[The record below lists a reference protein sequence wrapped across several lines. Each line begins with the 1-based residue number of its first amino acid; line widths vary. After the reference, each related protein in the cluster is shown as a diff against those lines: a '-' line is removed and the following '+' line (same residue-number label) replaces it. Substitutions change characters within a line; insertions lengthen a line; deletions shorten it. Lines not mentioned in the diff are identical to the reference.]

1 MSDDTGPSS
10 ESASELEQELTRLRL
25 LHKIGQEFS
34 ASLDFDELLPKVFND
49 VLTAVGAQAG
59 AIWIAE
65 GENLR
70 CRLALGG
77 AGKKL
82 VGAVMP
88 IGSGFVGDVARKQRT
103 TVVTH
108 AMNDPRFEA
117 RVDRSTGMFVT
128 DLMATPMV
136 AQGVTVGAIQV
147 SNKIDGSGIFDENDR
162 ALLEGL
168 AASAAV
174 ALRNAQLHTAEKR
187 ARDLALLLE
196 ISREVTSTLDIER
209 VLQSVVNLAAK
220 PLAFDRAAVALL
232 KGSRYEVRAL
242 AGEAKVDAKEDRM
255 VRLAERG
262 RWAVQHGGVLFY
274 LTSRAHPPTDP
285 ERAFAS
291 AFAESLEADNVG
303 SGLYIP
309 LRDEEG
315 TLGVLI
321 LEAERAEFAA
331 ATQIELAQ
339 ILANQTA
346 VALRNAQLYEQVPL
360 ADALGAIAARKRA
373 FMSLPRQRRLAY
385 GAVAVALLGAF
396 TLIRWPLR
404 VSGSGAAFRPS
415 NPAVIRAA
423 VGGTIEDVLVREG
436 AAVER
441 GAPLVRL
448 RDTELRATRTARAA
462 DLDAAERSAS
472 IAASR
477 GDAAGERLSRSRAEA
492 LVQEVALLD
501 EELAAMTLRAPVS
514 GVVLTPRLEERLN
527 ARVAPGD
534 PVLTVGRVDTLELE
548 FGVSQREITRVAPGQ
563 PVRLR
568 VDALPQWTFRGQ
580 VRSVS
585 ELPVRDS
592 SEVDFAVRAAI
603 PNPDGLLKPGM
614 PAHAVVLT
622 APTSAAVRLF
632 RGPVRW
638 LRLAWWRLRT

>member
-1 MSDDTGPSS
+1 MSDDTGASS
-10 ESASELEQELTRLRL
+10 ESVSELEQELTRLRL

-49 VLTAVGAQAG
+49 VLNAVGAQAG

-147 SNKIDGSGIFDENDR
+147 SNKVDGSGIFDENDR

-242 AGEAKVDAKEDRM
+242 AGEEKVDAKEDRM
-255 VRLAERG
+255 VRLAARG
-262 RWAVQHGGVLFY
+262 AWAVQHGGVLFY
-274 LTSRAHPPTDP
+274 FTNRAHPPTDP

-291 AFAESLEADNVG
+291 AFAESLEADKVG

-321 LEAERAEFAA
+321 LEAERVEFAA

-385 GAVAVALLGAF
+385 GAVAVALVGGF

-404 VSGSGAAFRPS
+404 VDGSGAAFRPS
-415 NPAVIRAA
+415 HPAVIRAA

-436 AAVER
+436 TAVER
-441 GAPLVRL
+441 GTPLVRL
-448 RDTELRATRTARAA
+448 RDTELRATRAARAA
-462 DLDAAERSAS
+462 DLDAAQRSAA

-477 GDAAGERLSRSRAEA
+477 GDAAGERLSRSRADA
-492 LVQEVALLD
+492 LTQEVALLD
-501 EELAAMTLRAPVS
+501 EQLAAMTLRAPVS
-514 GVVLTPRLEERLN
+514 GVVLTPRPEERLN
-527 ARVAPGD
+527 ARVIPGD
-534 PVLTVGRVDTLELE
+534 PVLTVGRLDTLELE

-568 VDALPQWTFRGQ
+568 VDALPQRTFRGE

-592 SEVDFAVRAAI
+592 SDVDFAVRAAI

-638 LRLAWWRLRT
+638 LRLTWWRLRT